1 MLFWVKGQGRQDVDR
16 LESILD
22 HILHVVKEL
31 VQMPI
36 FWLVISVCMVC
47 ICLLFGTVK
56 QSVLFLLVTLFWFLS
71 ITPIGAS
78 MWLGSLILIDGTNS
92 DCNKKYINALIILP
106 GGLSWRPNDG
116 EDKLSDWSIDRAERA
131 IELLNGNIVTQVI
144 LPGGIGKGA
153 YTEAELLK
161 RYIESEVNDITSDIT
176 FDISGSSFNT
186 YENLDTIRA
195 ILKEETHYYLVTSY
209 WHMPRAKRVAEK
221 LSIKVCPIVTEFEI
235 KWSLI
240 PSFEAHWHSK
250 AAMHEWLGLVWY
262 RIKEKI

>member
-1 MLFWVKGQGRQDVDR
+1 M
-16 LESILD
+16 D

-36 FWLVISVCMVC
+36 FWLVISVCMLF
-47 ICLLFGTVK
+47 IYLLFGTVK
-56 QSVLFLLVTLFWFLS
+56 QSALFLFVTFFWYLS
-71 ITPIGAS
+71 ITPLGTS
-78 MWLGSLILIDGTNS
+78 MWLGSLILIDGTNN
-92 DCNKKYINALIILP
+92 DCIKKDINALIILP

-116 EDKLSDWSIDRAERA
+116 EDKLSDWSIDRAKRA
-131 IELLNGNIVTQVI
+131 LELLKDNNVTQVI

-161 RYIESEVNDITSDIT
+161 RYIESEVNDIN

-186 YENLDTIRA
+186 YENLETIRA
-195 ILKEETHYYLVTSY
+195 ILKKQAYYYLVTSY

-221 LSIKVCPIVTEFEI
+221 LSIKVCPIVTEFDM

-250 AAMHEWLGLVWY
+250 AAMHEWLGLAWY
-262 RIKEKI
+262 RIKGKI

>member
-1 MLFWVKGQGRQDVDR
+1 MDY
-16 LESILD
+16 ILYG
-22 HILHVVKEL
+22 VKEL
-31 VQMPI
+31 IQMPV
-36 FWLVISVCMVC
+36 FWLIISVCIVS
-47 ICLLFGTVK
+47 ICLLFFTFK
-56 QSVLFLLVTLFWFLS
+56 QSVLFLFITLFWFLS

-78 MWLGSLILIDGTNS
+78 VWLGSLMLIDSTNNN
-92 DCNKKYINALIILP
+92 CNEQDISTLIILP

-131 IELLNGNIVTQVI
+131 IKLLEDNKVTQVI

-161 RYIESEVNDITSDIT
+161 IYIESEVNDIT

-186 YENLDTIRA
+186 YENLETIRA

-221 LSIKVCPIVTEFEI
+221 LSIKVCPIVTEFDM

-250 AAMHEWLGLVWY
+250 AAMHEWLGLAWY

>member
-1 MLFWVKGQGRQDVDR
+1 MLHG
-16 LESILD
+16 
-22 HILHVVKEL
+22 VKEL

-56 QSVLFLLVTLFWFLS
+56 QSVLFLFVTFFWYLS

-78 MWLGSLILIDGTNS
+78 VWLGSLMLIDATNN
-92 DCNKKYINALIILP
+92 DCNEKDISALIILP
-106 GGLSWRPNDG
+106 GGLSWRPSDG
-116 EDKLSDWSIDRAERA
+116 EDKLSAWSIDRAERA
-131 IELLNGNIVTQVI
+131 IELLEDNVVTQVI

-153 YTEAELLK
+153 YTEAELMK
-161 RYIESEVNDITSDIT
+161 RYIESEVIGIN
-176 FDISGSSFNT
+176 FDISGSSFST
-186 YENLDTIRA
+186 YENLETIRP

-221 LSIKVCPIVTEFEI
+221 LSIKVCPIVTGFEM

-250 AAMHEWLGLVWY
+250 TAMHEWIGLVWY
-262 RIKEKI
+262 SLKEKI